1 MLLEAREV
9 LAEVFGYP
17 DFRPGQADAVAAVLS
32 GRDAVVL
39 LPTGSGK
46 SICYQVPALVLRRR
60 QAGTT
65 LVVSP
70 LIALMNDQVAALEAH
85 GVQAAA
91 LHSHQQ
97 SSQQHAS
104 IEAFERGEL
113 DLLYVSPERSAS
125 RNFRSSLQRAT
136 VALLA
141 IDEAHCV
148 SQWGHDFRPD
158 YLRLGELRE
167 QLDCPVVA
175 LTATATQAVVTEI
188 ETELGLRSP
197 VPVRSGFARPN
208 LEFAVLVART
218 QKMRL
223 AELRAEL
230 DSSGLRPSRG
240 AGRGIVY
247 CSTRKTVESI
257 AKTLRSEGFAVS
269 YYHAGRTKL
278 ARERAQRAFDIGR
291 TRVLVATNAFGMG
304 VDLPDIRLIV
314 HFQTPGSVE
323 AYYQEAGRAGRDG
336 EPARCVLYFGAGDLM
351 TQRRLSQNSSR
362 NAVLEARRE
371 KALEAIE
378 RYATSIRCR
387 HQALVAHFTAGP
399 LCSLREEPVCGRCD
413 VCVDSNAVREQQR
426 AVETN
431 PEPVRVLAPEAKRG
445 ILAAV
450 GRLRRPVGK
459 TNLARAL
466 RGSRAKSLARGGL
479 LTLPEYGSL
488 AHYSEADIVA
498 AVDELL
504 DDGSLKRTGRK
515 YPTVWIP
522 GKSLRSAVREPSAA
536 ARRPNSRYGGT
547 SSIARALDNYRR
559 RKAKALK
566 WKTYMVF
573 QRKVILEIDRT
584 EPQSLAELERI
595 PGLGPA
601 KVARFGDDILELVRA
616 HRRSER
622 G

>member
-1 MLLEAREV
+1 MLPEAREV

-60 QAGTT
+60 QSGTT

-70 LIALMNDQVAALEAH
+70 LIALMNDQVAALEGH
-85 GVQAAA
+85 GVRAAA
-91 LHSHQQ
+91 LHSHQP
-97 SSQQHAS
+97 SSQQHAT

-125 RNFRSSLQRAT
+125 QNFRRSLHRAK
-136 VALLA
+136 VSLVA

-158 YLRLGELRE
+158 YLRLGDLRE
-167 QLDCPVVA
+167 QLDCPALA
-175 LTATATQAVVTEI
+175 LTATATQAVLTEI
-188 ETELGLRSP
+188 ETELELRSP
-197 VPVRSGFARPN
+197 VPVRSGLARPN
-208 LEFAVLVART
+208 LQFAVLRVGT
-218 QKMRL
+218 QKVRL

-230 DSSGLRPSRG
+230 ESSGLRTSRG

-247 CSTRKTVESI
+247 CSTRKTVETV
-257 AKTLRSEGFAVS
+257 AKTLRSERFAVG
-269 YYHAGRTKL
+269 YYHAGRTQL
-278 ARERAQRAFDIGR
+278 ARERAQRAFDVGR

-351 TQRRLSQNSSR
+351 IQRRLSQSGSR
-362 NAVLEARRE
+362 NAALEARRE
-371 KALEAIE
+371 NALEAMK

-387 HQALVAHFTAGP
+387 HQALVDHFTASP
-399 LCSLREEPVCGRCD
+399 VCEEPVCGRCD
-413 VCVDSNAVREQQR
+413 VCVDSDAVREEQR
-426 AVETN
+426 AAETN
-431 PEPVRVLAPEAKRG
+431 PDPVRKLAREAKKV
-445 ILAAV
+445 ILSAV

-488 AHYSEADIVA
+488 ANYSEADIVA
-498 AVDELL
+498 AVGELL

-522 GKSLRSAVREPSAA
+522 GKSLHSAGREPSAA
-536 ARRPNSRYGGT
+536 ARRPTSRYGG
-547 SSIARALDNYRR
+547 SIARALDNYRR
-559 RKAKALK
+559 RKAKALN
-566 WKTYMVF
+566 WKIYMVF
-573 QRKVILEIDRT
+573 QRKVMLAIERT
-584 EPQSLAELERI
+584 EPRSLAELERI

-601 KVARFGDDILELVRA
+601 KVARFGHDILELVRA
-616 HRRSER
+616 HGRSEIVLHE
-622 G
+622 